1 MIQTKQE
8 ALPRRKERINW
19 SRLWLVGPLVIV
31 TAVVV
36 NLLVSRAVL
45 ALFPTVVMASGSI
58 VLFTVI
64 GTLGAVLV
72 FALVGWRA
80 KHPITLYYKIAG
92 VALLLSFVPDI
103 LLFTIGFPAIVVEAY
118 MLMHI
123 AAAAICVI
131 GLTKFAQRR
140 MR

>member
-19 SRLWLVGPLVIV
+19 SRFWLVGPLVIV

-36 NLLVSRAVL
+36 NLLVSRAVV
-45 ALFPTVVMASGSI
+45 ALFPTVMMASGSI

-72 FALVGWRA
+72 FALVGRRA
-80 KHPITLYYKIAG
+80 AHPITLYYKIAG

-131 GLTKFAQRR
+131 GLTKFTQRR
-140 MR
+140 MK